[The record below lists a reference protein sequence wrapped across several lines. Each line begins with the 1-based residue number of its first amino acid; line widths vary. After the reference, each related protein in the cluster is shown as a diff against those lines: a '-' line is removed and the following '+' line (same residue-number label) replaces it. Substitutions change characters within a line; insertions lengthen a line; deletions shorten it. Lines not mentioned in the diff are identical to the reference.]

1 MSHSYLEYQFTVKPS
16 QPGTEILLA
25 ELSLLPFESFEET
38 PVGLNAYIRSEDW
51 DATLVDDLQVLHNK
65 SFQITH
71 KLKEIPAE
79 NWNERWETNFT
90 PIQVGSKCVVRAPF
104 HEVPN
109 VLYDIV
115 IEPKMS
121 FGTGHHE
128 TTHMMLLF
136 ILKLELAGK
145 SVLDMGCG
153 TAVLAILAAMKG
165 ASVVEGIDIDHWS
178 YVNAKENVVR
188 NKQEKIIIYEGDSSV
203 IPQKKYDLLIANINR
218 NCLLQDLHIYR
229 EHLKKNGTLLLSG
242 FYEKDEP
249 MITKKAQEL
258 RLSLQEKIM
267 RNDWVA
273 ARYQCS

>member
-1 MSHSYLEYQFTVKPS
+1 MSHSYLEYQFTVHPF

-38 PVGLNAYIRSEDW
+38 EEGLHAYIRSEDW
-51 DATLVDDLQVLHNK
+51 AADLLDEVQILHNK

-71 KLKEIPAE
+71 QLKEIPAE
-79 NWNERWETNFT
+79 NWNETWETNFT
-90 PIQVGSKCVVRAPF
+90 PIQVGGRCVVRAPF

-128 TTHMMLLF
+128 TTHMMLLY
-136 ILKLELAGK
+136 ILKLEMAGK

-165 ASVVEGIDIDHWS
+165 ASSVEGIDIDHWS
-178 YVNAKENVVR
+178 YLNAKENVIR
-188 NKQEKIIIYEGDSSV
+188 NKQEQIVIYEGDSSA
-203 IPQKKYDLLIANINR
+203 IPQKKYDVLIANINR
-218 NCLLQDLHIYR
+218 NCLLQDLPIYYQ
-229 EHLKKNGTLLLSG
+229 HLEENGTLLLSG

-249 MITKKAQEL
+249 SITAKAREMG
-258 RLSLQEKIM
+258 LSIKEKIM
-267 RNDWVA
+267 RNDWLAV
-273 ARYQCS
+273 RYQR

>member
-1 MSHSYLEYQFTVKPS
+1 MSHSYLEYQFTVHPF

-38 PVGLNAYIRSEDW
+38 EEGLHAYIRSEDW
-51 DATLVDDLQVLHNK
+51 AADLLDEVQILYNK

-71 KLKEIPAE
+71 QLKEIPAE
-79 NWNERWETNFT
+79 NWNETWETNFT
-90 PIQVGSKCVVRAPF
+90 PIQVGGRCVVRAPF

-128 TTHMMLLF
+128 TTHMMLLY
-136 ILKLELAGK
+136 ILKLEMAGK

-165 ASVVEGIDIDHWS
+165 ASSVEGIDIDHWS
-178 YVNAKENVVR
+178 YLNAKENVIR
-188 NKQEKIIIYEGDSSV
+188 NKQEQIVIYEGDSSA
-203 IPQKKYDLLIANINR
+203 IPQKKYDVLIANINR
-218 NCLLQDLHIYR
+218 NCLLQDLPIYYQ
-229 EHLKKNGTLLLSG
+229 HLEENGTLLLSG

-249 MITKKAQEL
+249 SITAKAREMG
-258 RLSLQEKIM
+258 LSIKEKIM
-267 RNDWVA
+267 RNDWLAV
-273 ARYQCS
+273 RYQR